1 MIDVTFSING
11 VDLSGKLST
20 YSVKY
25 EQEEYLNVTT
35 MDGTEHVRYR
45 LRPTL
50 TVSFIPMT
58 DADAANLFS
67 MLRQTTVLVSYTDP
81 HQNDDR
87 EASMTATGDI
97 EAVFGLRSVNGNR
110 YYKGGS
116 ITLRQRTVL

>member
-1 MIDVTFSING
+1 MIDVTLSING

-25 EQEEYLNVTT
+25 EKEEYLNVTT

-58 DADAANLFS
+58 DADAASLFS
-67 MLRQTTVLVSYTDP
+67 MLRQTSVVVTYTDP
-81 HQNDDR
+81 YQNGVR
-87 EASMTATGDI
+87 TASMTATGDF
-97 EAVFGLRSVNGNR
+97 EAAFGLRSIDGNR
-110 YYKGGS
+110 YYKGGT